1 MSRKKNHKDKIRF
14 QHKVQETKRRAWNS
28 GAKWTDDEVAII
40 MQGIYNDTST
50 YEMAIQLG
58 RTYYAVAA
66 ARTHTRWAM
75 DHSQVIYVQAKRPKH
90 LRRVK

>member
-1 MSRKKNHKDKIRF
+1 MSRRNQKDIIRF
-14 QHKVQETKRRAWNS
+14 NHKVQETKRRAWNN
-28 GAKWTDDEVAII
+28 GAKWTDDEVAVI

-58 RTYYAVAA
+58 RSYYAVAA

-75 DHSQVIYVQAKRPKH
+75 DHSQVIYVEAKRPAR

>member
-1 MSRKKNHKDKIRF
+1 MSRRNQKDIIRF
-14 QHKVQETKRRAWNS
+14 NHKVQETKRRAWNN
-28 GAKWTDDEVAII
+28 GAKWTDDEVAVI

-58 RTYYAVAA
+58 RSYYAVAA

-75 DHSQVIYVQAKRPKH
+75 DHAQVIYVEAKRPAR

>member
-1 MSRKKNHKDKIRF
+1 MSRRKNHKDKIRF
-14 QHKVQETKRRAWNS
+14 NHKVQQCARNAYNH
-28 GAKWTDDEVAII
+28 GQKWSDDDVAII